1 MYLGIVM
8 KSVGGAPMSVGG
20 SPMKRARLD
29 HSLHEEQDDI
39 EEIPGKLVVL
49 NIVKIWLKPFYHL
62 SKKNVFFNLRF

>member
-1 MYLGIVM
+1 M

-49 NIVKIWLKPFYHL
+49 NIFKILPFYHL
-62 SKKNVFFNLRF
+62 SKKMFSLIEDFEVWGVKS